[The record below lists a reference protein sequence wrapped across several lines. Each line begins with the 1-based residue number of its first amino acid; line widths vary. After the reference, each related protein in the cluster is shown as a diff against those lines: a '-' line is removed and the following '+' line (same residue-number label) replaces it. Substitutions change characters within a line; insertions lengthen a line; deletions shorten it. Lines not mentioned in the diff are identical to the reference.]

1 MKAKHDSELSSKER
15 EILQLTTSVNHN
27 IEVLT
32 RSKELLNS
40 KDEKIERLENKVS
53 ELTDLN
59 ESLSGLKESFDH
71 ELERFKSLE
80 LSEVNLK
87 LQNALNES
95 ASKENDLLAKD
106 NEILS
111 IKSENKELKQ
121 ESDSLKLQLAAS
133 QSDYDDANLKL
144 SDALTAVDEKN
155 ADREKDFEI
164 KMLKDKS
171 VSREEFSRIQ
181 DELDKKEEQ
190 IQRLNE
196 VKDLFFEISG
206 TEAIASEIKGSP
218 EEKLNPTSLDNKS
231 LDELNEI
238 KRELE
243 LAKENKIRF
252 KVVED
257 TDDEDDDGIINVEA
271 SSKDDELKEKD
282 EALESMKADNAELN
296 KELTDLKAEI
306 EALKNNTEVDD
317 LRAEINEYKDS
328 MEEFEKIK
336 DLYEKLT
343 APQLKNLNSIQS
355 QIYQLLP
362 DEEMDTLAVKNY
374 INEVAFKNVSFG
386 NIKNILKS
394 LERKGYVEVTKTEDN
409 VSYWK
414 KIEVEN

>member
-1 MKAKHDSELSSKER
+1 M
-15 EILQLTTSVNHN
+15 
-27 IEVLT
+27 
-32 RSKELLNS
+32 
-40 KDEKIERLENKVS
+40 
-53 ELTDLN
+53 
-59 ESLSGLKESFDH
+59 KESFDH

-155 ADREKDFEI
+155 AEIKELNDLVVSQKETILDLKNNIVNKDNLVALQREIDSKNVTIREKDFEI

-190 IQRLNE
+190 
-196 VKDLFFEISG
+196 
-206 TEAIASEIKGSP
+206 EIKGSP

>member
-1 MKAKHDSELSSKER
+1 M
-15 EILQLTTSVNHN
+15 
-27 IEVLT
+27 
-32 RSKELLNS
+32 
-40 KDEKIERLENKVS
+40 
-53 ELTDLN
+53 
-59 ESLSGLKESFDH
+59 
-71 ELERFKSLE
+71 
-80 LSEVNLK
+80 
-87 LQNALNES
+87 
-95 ASKENDLLAKD
+95 
-106 NEILS
+106 
-111 IKSENKELKQ
+111 
-121 ESDSLKLQLAAS
+121 KLQLAAS
-133 QSDYDDANLKL
+133 QSDYDDVNLKL

-155 ADREKDFEI
+155 AEIKELNDLVVSQKETILDLKNNIVNKDNLVALQREIDSKNVTIREKDFEI

>member
-1 MKAKHDSELSSKER
+1 M
-15 EILQLTTSVNHN
+15 
-27 IEVLT
+27 
-32 RSKELLNS
+32 
-40 KDEKIERLENKVS
+40 
-53 ELTDLN
+53 
-59 ESLSGLKESFDH
+59 
-71 ELERFKSLE
+71 
-80 LSEVNLK
+80 
-87 LQNALNES
+87 
-95 ASKENDLLAKD
+95 
-106 NEILS
+106 
-111 IKSENKELKQ
+111 
-121 ESDSLKLQLAAS
+121 KLQLAAS

-155 ADREKDFEI
+155 AEIKELNDLVVSQKETILDLKNNIVNKDNLVALQREIDSKNVTIREKDFEI

>member
-1 MKAKHDSELSSKER
+1 M
-15 EILQLTTSVNHN
+15 
-27 IEVLT
+27 
-32 RSKELLNS
+32 
-40 KDEKIERLENKVS
+40 
-53 ELTDLN
+53 
-59 ESLSGLKESFDH
+59 
-71 ELERFKSLE
+71 E

-133 QSDYDDANLKL
+133 QSDYDDVNLKL

-155 ADREKDFEI
+155 AEIKELNDLVVSQKETILDLKNNIVNKDNLVALQREIDSKNVTIREKDFEI

-336 DLYEKLT
+336 DLYKKLT

-409 VSYWK
+409 VTYWK
-414 KIEVEN
+414 KIELEN

>member
-1 MKAKHDSELSSKER
+1 M
-15 EILQLTTSVNHN
+15 
-27 IEVLT
+27 
-32 RSKELLNS
+32 
-40 KDEKIERLENKVS
+40 
-53 ELTDLN
+53 
-59 ESLSGLKESFDH
+59 
-71 ELERFKSLE
+71 
-80 LSEVNLK
+80 
-87 LQNALNES
+87 
-95 ASKENDLLAKD
+95 
-106 NEILS
+106 
-111 IKSENKELKQ
+111 
-121 ESDSLKLQLAAS
+121 
-133 QSDYDDANLKL
+133 
-144 SDALTAVDEKN
+144 
-155 ADREKDFEI
+155 
-164 KMLKDKS
+164 
-171 VSREEFSRIQ
+171 
-181 DELDKKEEQ
+181 
-190 IQRLNE
+190 
-196 VKDLFFEISG
+196 
-206 TEAIASEIKGSP
+206 
-218 EEKLNPTSLDNKS
+218 
-231 LDELNEI
+231 NEI

-394 LERKGYVEVTKTEDN
+394 LERKGYVQIVQTYLSLNKTFFLFFFN
-409 VSYWK
+409 
-414 KIEVEN
+414 

>member
-1 MKAKHDSELSSKER
+1 MRIR

-155 ADREKDFEI
+155 AEIKELNDLVVSQKETILDLKNNIVNKDNLVALQREIDSKNVTIREKDFEI

-206 TEAIASEIKGSP
+206 TEAIASEIKGSS

-306 EALKNNTEVDD
+306 EALKNNTNPKS
-317 LRAEINEYKDS
+317 INCFLMRKWTPWLLKIIS
-328 MEEFEKIK
+328 M
-336 DLYEKLT
+336 
-343 APQLKNLNSIQS
+343 
-355 QIYQLLP
+355 
-362 DEEMDTLAVKNY
+362 
-374 INEVAFKNVSFG
+374 
-386 NIKNILKS
+386 KS
-394 LERKGYVEVTKTEDN
+394 HSRTFPLVTSRT
-409 VSYWK
+409 Y
-414 KIEVEN
+414 

>member
-1 MKAKHDSELSSKER
+1 M
-15 EILQLTTSVNHN
+15 
-27 IEVLT
+27 
-32 RSKELLNS
+32 
-40 KDEKIERLENKVS
+40 
-53 ELTDLN
+53 
-59 ESLSGLKESFDH
+59 KESFDH

-133 QSDYDDANLKL
+133 QSDYDDVNLKL

-155 ADREKDFEI
+155 AEIKELNDLVVSQKETILDLKNNIVNKDNLVALQREIDSKNVTIREKDFEI

>member
-1 MKAKHDSELSSKER
+1 
-15 EILQLTTSVNHN
+15 
-27 IEVLT
+27 
-32 RSKELLNS
+32 
-40 KDEKIERLENKVS
+40 
-53 ELTDLN
+53 
-59 ESLSGLKESFDH
+59 LKESFDH

-155 ADREKDFEI
+155 AEIKELNDLVVSQKETILDLKNNIVNKDNLVALQREIDSKNVTIREKDFEI

>member
-1 MKAKHDSELSSKER
+1 
-15 EILQLTTSVNHN
+15 
-27 IEVLT
+27 
-32 RSKELLNS
+32 
-40 KDEKIERLENKVS
+40 
-53 ELTDLN
+53 
-59 ESLSGLKESFDH
+59 
-71 ELERFKSLE
+71 
-80 LSEVNLK
+80 
-87 LQNALNES
+87 
-95 ASKENDLLAKD
+95 
-106 NEILS
+106 
-111 IKSENKELKQ
+111 
-121 ESDSLKLQLAAS
+121 
-133 QSDYDDANLKL
+133 
-144 SDALTAVDEKN
+144 
-155 ADREKDFEI
+155 
-164 KMLKDKS
+164 MLKDKS

-206 TEAIASEIKGSP
+206 TEAFASEIKGSP
-218 EEKLNPTSLDNKS
+218 AEKLNPTSLDNKS

-243 LAKENKIRF
+243 LAKENKVRF

-257 TDDEDDDGIINVEA
+257 TDDDDDGIINVEA

-282 EALESMKADNAELN
+282 EALESMKANNEGLN

-362 DEEMDTLAVKNY
+362 DDEEMDTLAVKNY

-409 VSYWK
+409 VTFWK
-414 KIEVEN
+414 KIELEN

>member
-1 MKAKHDSELSSKER
+1 M
-15 EILQLTTSVNHN
+15 
-27 IEVLT
+27 
-32 RSKELLNS
+32 
-40 KDEKIERLENKVS
+40 
-53 ELTDLN
+53 
-59 ESLSGLKESFDH
+59 
-71 ELERFKSLE
+71 E

-133 QSDYDDANLKL
+133 QSDYDDVNLKL

-155 ADREKDFEI
+155 AEIKELNDLVVSQKETILDLKNNIVNKDNLVALQREIDSKNVTIREKDFEI

>member
-1 MKAKHDSELSSKER
+1 M
-15 EILQLTTSVNHN
+15 
-27 IEVLT
+27 
-32 RSKELLNS
+32 
-40 KDEKIERLENKVS
+40 
-53 ELTDLN
+53 
-59 ESLSGLKESFDH
+59 KESFDH

-155 ADREKDFEI
+155 AEIKELNDLVVSQKETILDLKNNIVNKDNLVALQREIDSKNVTIREKDFEI